1 MSARQQGLRVLS
13 ENKYPLTENTCGVEV
28 VIDQPH
34 RIQDIVL
41 LLTARGI
48 DSEVGGVVHEVYQG

>member
-13 ENKYPLTENTCGVEV
+13 ENKYALTENTCGVEV
-28 VIDQPH
+28 VIDHPH

-41 LLTARGI
+41 LLTPRGI
-48 DSEVGGVVHEVYQG
+48 DSEVGDIVHEVYQG